1 MSRDTNKSP
10 VVTLYA
16 EIKNPKLIAICLW
29 VDLVGNNVEM
39 FISLINLFDY

>member
-16 EIKNPKLIAICLW
+16 EIKNPKLIAICLC
-29 VDLVGNNVEM
+29 VDLVGNSMEM
-39 FISLINLFDY
+39 FISLINLFDH